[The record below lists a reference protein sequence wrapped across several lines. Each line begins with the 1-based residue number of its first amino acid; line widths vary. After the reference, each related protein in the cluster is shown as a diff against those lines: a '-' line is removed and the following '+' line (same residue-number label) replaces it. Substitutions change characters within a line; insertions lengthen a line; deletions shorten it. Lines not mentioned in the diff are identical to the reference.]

1 MTASDDPCLTRR
13 TSRRKA
19 TIRLGASYAA
29 GLTSAHIL
37 AAGAVSLMI
46 VSLSRNTGGDPGIL
60 SSRKNLIAL
69 CGLVAIS
76 ATVGGV
82 TGLLNMV
89 PSFRWFADGADP
101 TPAQQHAAM
110 RIAARQTVVQFGIWA
125 VSGAVFVLVNLHS
138 GGAVACVIGTAI
150 LFGGAATAA
159 MGYLITQR
167 VLRPLLA
174 ASMQTATPSGEMPG
188 VLARLMITWGLFSA
202 LPIAGI
208 ALIVLSR
215 SNGWFGPKSAPIETP
230 ILVLAAAS
238 LALGSRAMILV
249 ARSISDP
256 VREVV
261 VAMTEVERGQGGVL
275 VEVYEPSEIGR
286 LQVGF
291 NRMVAGLEEREH
303 LRDLFGRHVG
313 ADVARQAL
321 QQDGSL
327 SGDVREVAVLFVDLV
342 GSTTIAAA
350 RPPEEVAEILND
362 FFRIVVAAVHHR
374 HGLINKFEGD
384 AVLAVFGAPIE
395 IDEPASAALATA
407 RALGT
412 ELRKLP
418 LVDFGIGVAAGAVF
432 AGNVGAENRYEYTVI
447 GDAVNEAARL
457 ADHAKQWDSRILASG
472 SALACVQAEEREHW
486 VMRGFALLRG
496 RSAMTEL
503 AEPLLNG

>member
-1 MTASDDPCLTRR
+1 MEASGVPQLSRR

-19 TIRLGASYAA
+19 AIRLGASYAA

-37 AAGAVSLMI
+37 AAGAVSSMI
-46 VSLSRNTGGDPGIL
+46 VLLTRHAGEGTDTL
-60 SSRKNLIAL
+60 SSRRNLIAL
-69 CGLVAIS
+69 CCLVAIS

-82 TGLLNMV
+82 AGVLNMV
-89 PSFRWFADGADP
+89 PSFRWFADGAEP
-101 TPAQQHAAM
+101 TLAQQHAAM

-125 VSGAVFVLVNLHS
+125 ASGAVFVLVNFRA
-138 GGAVACVIGTAI
+138 GAGVACVIGTAI
-150 LFGGAATAA
+150 LFGGAATAC

-167 VLRPLLA
+167 TLRPILA
-174 ASMQTATPSGEMPG
+174 ASMKTAALSGEMPG
-188 VLARLMITWGLFSA
+188 VLGRLMIAWVLFSA

-215 SNGWFGPKSAPIETP
+215 SIGWFVQQSAPIETP
-230 ILVLAAAS
+230 ILVLTVAS

-256 VREVV
+256 VRDVV
-261 VAMTEVERGQGGVL
+261 VAMTEVEHGHGGVL
-275 VEVYEPSEIGR
+275 VDVYEPSEIGR

-321 QQDGSL
+321 QQEGSL
-327 SGDVREVAVLFVDLV
+327 SGDVRDVAVLFVDLV
-342 GSTTIAAA
+342 GSTAIAAA
-350 RPPEEVAEILND
+350 RPPDEVAEILND

-395 IDEPASAALATA
+395 IDDPASAALATA
-407 RALGT
+407 RTLGT
-412 ELRKLP
+412 ELRQLP
-418 LVDFGIGVAAGAVF
+418 HVDFGIGVAAGAVF
-432 AGNVGAENRYEYTVI
+432 AGNIGAENRYEYTVI

-457 ADHAKQWDSRILASG
+457 ADHAKHWDSRILASG
-472 SALACVQAEEREHW
+472 SALGCAQAAERKHW
-486 VMRGFALLRG
+486 ARRGSASLRG

-503 AEPLLNG
+503 AEPLLND

>member
-1 MTASDDPCLTRR
+1 MI
-13 TSRRKA
+13 SRRREA
-19 TIRLGASYAA
+19 IRLGVSYAA
-29 GLTSAHIL
+29 GLTFAHIL

-46 VSLSRNTGGDPGIL
+46 VSLTRNTGGDPGVV

-82 TGLLNMV
+82 TGVLNMV
-89 PSFRWFADGADP
+89 PSFRWFALGAEP
-101 TPAQQHAAM
+101 TPGQRDAAL
-110 RIAARQTVVQFGIWA
+110 RIATRQTVVQFGIWA
-125 VSGAVFVLVNLHS
+125 ASGAVFVLVNFHD
-138 GGAVACVIGTAI
+138 GAVACVIGTAI
-150 LFGGAATAA
+150 VFGGAATAS

-167 VLRPLLA
+167 TLRPILA
-174 ASMQTATPSGEMPG
+174 ASMKTATPPGEMPG
-188 VLARLMITWGLFSA
+188 VLARLLITWALFSA

-208 ALIVLSR
+208 AVIVLAH
-215 SNGWFGPKSAPIETP
+215 SNGWFLQKSAPIETP

-249 ARSISDP
+249 GRSISDP

-261 VAMTEVERGQGGVL
+261 VAMTEVEHGRGGVL

-313 ADVARQAL
+313 TDVARQAV
-321 QQDGSL
+321 QRDGSL
-327 SGDVREVAVLFVDLV
+327 SGDVRDVAVLFVDLV
-342 GSTTIAAA
+342 GSTAIAAA

-395 IDEPASAALATA
+395 IDEPVSAALATA
-407 RALGT
+407 RGLGP

-418 LVDFGIGVAAGAVF
+418 LVDFGIGVTAGAVF
-432 AGNVGAENRYEYTVI
+432 AGNIGAENRYEYTVI

-457 ADHAKQWDSRILASG
+457 ADHAKQWGSRILASG
-472 SALACVQAEEREHW
+472 SALARARAEEREHW
-486 VMRGFALLRG
+486 AMRGSASLRG
-496 RSAMTEL
+496 RSAVTEL
-503 AEPLLNG
+503 AEPLLDD

>member
-1 MTASDDPCLTRR
+1 
-13 TSRRKA
+13 
-19 TIRLGASYAA
+19 
-29 GLTSAHIL
+29 
-37 AAGAVSLMI
+37 MI
-46 VSLSRNTGGDPGIL
+46 VSLTRKTGGDPGLL

-69 CGLVAIS
+69 CGLIAVS
-76 ATVGGV
+76 ASVGGV
-82 TGLLNMV
+82 AGVLNMV
-89 PSFRWFADGADP
+89 PSFRWFADGAKP
-101 TPAQQHAAM
+101 TPAQQRAAM

-125 VSGAVFVLVNLHS
+125 VGGAVLVLVNFHA

-150 LFGGAATAA
+150 LFGGAATAS

-167 VLRPLLA
+167 ILRPILA
-174 ASMQTATPSGEMPG
+174 ASMKTATPSSEMPG
-188 VLARLMITWGLFSA
+188 VLARVMITWVLFSA

-215 SNGWFGPKSAPIETP
+215 SNGWLVPKSAPIETP
-230 ILVLAAAS
+230 VLVLAVAS
-238 LALGSRAMILV
+238 LALGFRAMILV

-261 VAMTEVERGQGGVL
+261 IAMTEVEHGHGGAL

-291 NRMVAGLEEREH
+291 NRMVAGLEERER

-313 ADVARQAL
+313 ADVVHQAL
-321 QQDGSL
+321 QRDGSL
-327 SGDVREVAVLFVDLV
+327 SGDVRDVAVLFVDLV
-342 GSTTIAAA
+342 GSTAIAAG
-350 RPPEEVAEILND
+350 RPPEEVANILND

-384 AVLAVFGAPIE
+384 AALAVFGAPIE

-407 RALGT
+407 RGLGT

-432 AGNVGAENRYEYTVI
+432 AGNIGAENRYEYTVI

-472 SALACVQAEEREHW
+472 SALACARAEEREHW
-486 VMRGFALLRG
+486 TIRGSASLKG
-496 RSAMTEL
+496 RSAVTEL
-503 AEPLLNG
+503 AEPQLND

>member
-1 MTASDDPCLTRR
+1 MI
-13 TSRRKA
+13 SRRKA
-19 TIRLGASYAA
+19 AVRLGANYAA
-29 GLTSAHIL
+29 GLTFAHIL

-46 VSLSRNTGGDPGIL
+46 VSLTRNTGGDPGVV

-82 TGLLNMV
+82 TGVLNMV
-89 PSFRWFADGADP
+89 PSFRWFALGAEP
-101 TPAQQHAAM
+101 TPDQRDAAL
-110 RIAARQTVVQFGIWA
+110 RIATRQTVVQFGIWA
-125 VSGAVFVLVNLHS
+125 ASGAVFVLVNFHD
-138 GGAVACVIGTAI
+138 GAVACVIGTAI
-150 LFGGAATAA
+150 VFGGAATAS

-167 VLRPLLA
+167 TLRPILA
-174 ASMQTATPSGEMPG
+174 ASMKTATPPGEMPG
-188 VLARLMITWGLFSA
+188 VLARLLITWALFSA

-208 ALIVLSR
+208 AVIVLAH
-215 SNGWFGPKSAPIETP
+215 SNGWFLQKSAPIETP

-249 ARSISDP
+249 GRSISDP

-261 VAMTEVERGQGGVL
+261 VAMTEVEHGRGGVL

-313 ADVARQAL
+313 TDVARQAV
-321 QQDGSL
+321 QRDGSL
-327 SGDVREVAVLFVDLV
+327 SGDVRDVAVLFVDLV
-342 GSTTIAAA
+342 GSTAIAAA

-395 IDEPASAALATA
+395 IDEPVSAALATA
-407 RALGT
+407 RGLGP

-418 LVDFGIGVAAGAVF
+418 LVDFGIGVTAGAVF
-432 AGNVGAENRYEYTVI
+432 AGNIGAENRYEYTVI

-457 ADHAKQWDSRILASG
+457 ADHAKQWGSRILASG
-472 SALACVQAEEREHW
+472 SALARARAEEREHW
-486 VMRGFALLRG
+486 AMRGSASLRG
-496 RSAMTEL
+496 RSAVTEL
-503 AEPLLNG
+503 AEPLLDD

>member
-1 MTASDDPCLTRR
+1 MEVSDIPLLARQ
-13 TSRRKA
+13 TSRRRA
-19 TIRLGASYAA
+19 AIRLGASYAA
-29 GLTSAHIL
+29 ALTSAHIL

-46 VSLSRNTGGDPGIL
+46 VSLTRNTGREPGIL
-60 SSRKNLIAL
+60 SSRKNLIVL

-82 TGLLNMV
+82 AGVLNMV
-89 PSFRWFADGADP
+89 PSFRWFADGAEP
-101 TPAQQHAAM
+101 TPTQQRAAM

-125 VSGAVFVLVNLHS
+125 AGGAVLVLVNLHA
-138 GGAVACVIGTAI
+138 GGAVACVIGTATV
-150 LFGGAATAA
+150 FGGAATAS

-167 VLRPLLA
+167 ILRPILA
-174 ASMQTATPSGEMPG
+174 ASMKTAAPPSEMPG
-188 VLARLMITWGLFSA
+188 VLARVMITWVLFSA

-215 SNGWFGPKSAPIETP
+215 SNGWLVPRSAPIETP

-238 LALGSRAMILV
+238 LALGFRAMILV

-261 VAMTEVERGQGGVL
+261 IAMTEVEHGQGGAL

-291 NRMVAGLEEREH
+291 NRMVAGLEERER

-313 ADVARQAL
+313 ADVAHQAL

-327 SGDVREVAVLFVDLV
+327 SGDVRDVAVLFVDLV
-342 GSTTIAAA
+342 GSTAIAAA
-350 RPPEEVAEILND
+350 RRPEEVASILND
-362 FFRIVVAAVHHR
+362 FFRIVVAAVHHQ

-407 RALGT
+407 RELGT
-412 ELRKLP
+412 ELKKLP
-418 LVDFGIGVAAGAVF
+418 LVDFGVGVAAGAVF
-432 AGNVGAENRYEYTVI
+432 AGNIGAENRYEYTVI

-472 SALACVQAEEREHW
+472 SALAGAPAEEREHW
-486 VMRGFALLRG
+486 ASRGSASLRG

-503 AEPLLNG
+503 AEPLLND

>member
-1 MTASDDPCLTRR
+1 MI
-13 TSRRKA
+13 SRRREA
-19 TIRLGASYAA
+19 IRLGAGYAA

-37 AAGAVSLMI
+37 VAGAVSLMI
-46 VSLSRNTGGDPGIL
+46 VSLTRNSSGNPGSL

-82 TGLLNMV
+82 TGVLNMV
-89 PSFRWFADGADP
+89 PSFRWFAEGAEP
-101 TPAQQHAAM
+101 TPDQQHAAT
-110 RIAARQTVVQFGIWA
+110 RIAARQTVVQVGIWA
-125 VSGAVFVLVNLHS
+125 VSGAVFVLVNLRA

-150 LFGGAATAA
+150 LFGGAATAC

-167 VLRPLLA
+167 VLRPILA
-174 ASMQTATPSGEMPG
+174 ASMKTATPPSQMPG
-188 VLARLMITWGLFSA
+188 VLARVMITWGLFSA

-215 SNGWFGPKSAPIETP
+215 SNGWFVQKSAPIETP
-230 ILVLAAAS
+230 ILVLTAAS
-238 LALGSRAMILV
+238 LALGARAMILV

-261 VAMTEVERGQGGVL
+261 VAMTEVEHGQGRVL
-275 VEVYEPSEIGR
+275 VDVYEPSEIGR

-313 ADVARQAL
+313 TDVARQAL
-321 QQDGSL
+321 QRDGSL
-327 SGDVREVAVLFVDLV
+327 SGDVRDVAVLFVDLV
-342 GSTTIAAA
+342 GSTAIAAA

-362 FFRIVVAAVHHR
+362 FFRIVVAAVHQR

-395 IDEPASAALATA
+395 IDEPVSAALATA
-407 RALGT
+407 RGLGT

-432 AGNVGAENRYEYTVI
+432 AGNIGAENRYEYTVI

-457 ADHAKQWDSRILASG
+457 ADHAKQRESRILASG
-472 SALACVQAEEREHW
+472 SALACARAEEREHW
-486 VMRGFALLRG
+486 GMRGSASLRG
-496 RSAMTEL
+496 RSAITEL
-503 AEPLLNG
+503 AEPLLND

>member
-1 MTASDDPCLTRR
+1 M
-13 TSRRKA
+13 
-19 TIRLGASYAA
+19 RLGLSYAA
-29 GLTSAHIL
+29 ALTSAHLL

-46 VSLSRNTGGDPGIL
+46 VSLTRNRGGDPGIL
-60 SSRKNLIAL
+60 SSRKNLIAVR
-69 CGLVAIS
+69 GLVAIS
-76 ATVGGV
+76 AIVGGV
-82 TGLLNMV
+82 AGVLNMV
-89 PSFRWFADGADP
+89 PSFRWFADGAEP
-101 TPAQQHAAM
+101 TPAQQRAAM

-125 VSGAVFVLVNLHS
+125 VGGAVLVLVNFHA

-150 LFGGAATAA
+150 LFGGAATAS

-167 VLRPLLA
+167 ILRPILA
-174 ASMQTATPSGEMPG
+174 ASMKTAEPSSEMPG
-188 VLARLMITWGLFSA
+188 VLARVMITWVLFSA

-215 SNGWFGPKSAPIETP
+215 SNGWLVPKSAPIETP
-230 ILVLAAAS
+230 VLVLAVAS
-238 LALGSRAMILV
+238 LALGFRAMILV

-261 VAMTEVERGQGGVL
+261 IAMTEVEHGHGGAL

-291 NRMVAGLEEREH
+291 NRMVAGLEERER

-321 QQDGSL
+321 QHDGSL
-327 SGDVREVAVLFVDLV
+327 SGDVRDVAVLFVDLV
-342 GSTTIAAA
+342 GSTAIAAG
-350 RPPEEVAEILND
+350 RRPEEVASILND
-362 FFRIVVAAVHHR
+362 FFRIVVAAVHQQ

-384 AVLAVFGAPIE
+384 AVLAVFGAPID

-412 ELRKLP
+412 ELRALP

-432 AGNVGAENRYEYTVI
+432 AGNIGAENRYEYTVI

-472 SALACVQAEEREHW
+472 SALALAQALEREHW
-486 VMRGFALLRG
+486 ATRGSAWLRG

-503 AEPLLNG
+503 AEPVFDDVV

>member
-1 MTASDDPCLTRR
+1 MEVSGVRR
-13 TSRRKA
+13 LPRSTSRRTA
-19 TIRLGASYAA
+19 AIRLGASYAA

-46 VSLSRNTGGDPGIL
+46 VSLTRNAGAGPGTL
-60 SSRKNLIAL
+60 SSRRNLIAL

-82 TGLLNMV
+82 AGVINMV
-89 PSFRWFADGADP
+89 PSFRWFADGAEP
-101 TPAQQHAAM
+101 TPAQQHAAL
-110 RIAARQTVVQFGIWA
+110 RIATRQTVVQFGIWA
-125 VSGAVFVLVNLHS
+125 ASGAVFVLVNFRS
-138 GGAVACVIGTAI
+138 GAIVACVIGTAI
-150 LFGGAATAA
+150 LFGGAATAS

-167 VLRPLLA
+167 TLRPILA
-174 ASMQTATPSGEMPG
+174 ASMKTATPSAEMPG

-215 SNGWFGPKSAPIETP
+215 SNGWFVQKSAPIETP
-230 ILVLAAAS
+230 ILVLTAAS

-261 VAMTEVERGQGGVL
+261 VAMTEVEHGQGGVL
-275 VEVYEPSEIGR
+275 VDVYEPSEIGR
-286 LQVGF
+286 LQIGF
-291 NRMVAGLEEREH
+291 NRMVTGLEEREH

-321 QQDGSL
+321 QQDGYA
-327 SGDVREVAVLFVDLV
+327 SGDVRDVAVLFVDLV
-342 GSTTIAAA
+342 GSTAIAAA
-350 RPPEEVAEILND
+350 RPPDEVAEILND

-384 AVLAVFGAPIE
+384 AVLAVFGAPID
-395 IDEPASAALATA
+395 IDDPTSAALATA
-407 RALGT
+407 RTLGRQ
-412 ELRKLP
+412 LKKLP

-432 AGNVGAENRYEYTVI
+432 AGNIGAENRYEYTVV

-457 ADHAKQWDSRILASG
+457 ADHAKGWDGRILASG
-472 SALACVQAEEREHW
+472 NALALAQAAEREHW
-486 VMRGFALLRG
+486 ATRGSASLRG
-496 RSAMTEL
+496 RTAVTEL
-503 AEPLLNG
+503 AVPLLND